1 MNSHRKLFN
10 ADGPGDVSGRA
21 LAMARKTILIVDD
34 EDAVRM
40 LLKGMLAAEGFSV
53 MAVSSG
59 KECLDLLLRKKP
71 DLIIMDQMMPQM
83 TGIDTL
89 KRIKQDPA
97 TKDVKVLFL
106 SVVTIKEIGED
117 ILTSLDIIDYMG
129 KPFNHREFIDKV
141 KRAVGLR

>member
-1 MNSHRKLFN
+1 
-10 ADGPGDVSGRA
+10 
-21 LAMARKTILIVDD
+21 MAKKTILIVDD

-53 MAVSSG
+53 TAVSSG
-59 KECLDLLLRKKP
+59 KECLDLLSKKKP

-89 KRIKQDPA
+89 RQIKQNPA

-106 SVVTIKEIGED
+106 SVVTVKEMGEN
-117 ILTSLDIIDYMG
+117 ILTSLDIIDYME
-129 KPFNHREFIDKV
+129 KPFNQAEFIGKV